1 MNLSLL
7 LLALCPAL
15 APQTSADPAGADEL
29 VRLRDGRLLVGQIAD
44 HDLDGFELQ
53 LARTGGRFRLGW
65 SDLFPGE
72 AERMRQNLGYVVLS
86 AVPTTTADRFLLKN
100 GREIVG
106 RIVKQDAR
114 GFEVRTLDSTILIP
128 AAMIAA
134 PPEQVVVEAS
144 SVLTPEQFYQERVTG
159 VAAGDAQ
166 AQYNFAQELEQVFA
180 LERAQER
187 YEAAAALAGAAQD
200 QALLTRVNG
209 ALEQLAKTIANRAE
223 AQALEEIRRA
233 MYRERFEA
241 AEQMLADFDA
251 AFPQPKLRGQFLD
264 LRQDF
269 AADRDAA
276 ITRYLARNWFS
287 RVVAEVKNRALD
299 RDAAMDELLAWI
311 ETDLPLTVRQKLVLE
326 LQDMNDELDE
336 TALDALWAKRVEQ
349 GAVRHRASFGEGS
362 WVLGPERAQKGMV
375 EEKEDPAATGKSA
388 EQKEMEERV
397 QRYLKNLETQRRAA
411 SGAERTGEATAD
423 DWWRQASVSER
434 FQFLLAYYAEFVGD
448 YEVTNFEFA
457 ACTTCGG
464 TGIIESIEISAEG
477 ANQRRSTCPTCHGV
491 AVRRALSFR

>member
-1 MNLSLL
+1 MKLSLL
-7 LLALCPAL
+7 LIALCAAL
-15 APQTSADPAGADEL
+15 APQIPAAQAGADEL

-44 HDLDGFELQ
+44 HDLDGFELE

-72 AERMRQNLGYVVLS
+72 AERMRQNLGYVVLA
-86 AVPTTTADRFLLKN
+86 AVPTITADRFLLTN

-114 GFEVRTLDSTILIP
+114 GFEVRTLESTILIP
-128 AAMIAA
+128 AGMIAA
-134 PPEQVVVEAS
+134 PPEQVVVEAT
-144 SVLTPEQFYQERVTG
+144 SVLTPEQFYQERAAG

-187 YEAAAALAGAAQD
+187 YQAAAALASAAQD
-200 QALLTRVNG
+200 QPLLTRVNG

-241 AEQMLADFDA
+241 AEKMLADYET

-264 LRQDF
+264 LRKDF

-276 ITRYLARNWFS
+276 ITRYLARNWFD
-287 RVVAEVKNRALD
+287 RVIAEVKNRALD
-299 RDAAMDELLAWI
+299 REVAMDELLSWV
-311 ETDLPLTVRQKLVLE
+311 ETDLPLIIRKKLVLE
-326 LQDMNDELDE
+326 LKEMNDELDE
-336 TALDALWAKRVEQ
+336 VALDALWAKRAEQ
-349 GAVRHRASFGEGS
+349 GAARHRASFGEGS

-375 EEKEDPAATGKSA
+375 EEKADPAATGKSA
-388 EQKEMEERV
+388 AQKEMEERV
-397 QRYLKNLETQRRAA
+397 QRYLKNLETQKRAA
-411 SGAERTGEATAD
+411 SGAEKTGEATAD
-423 DWWRQASVSER
+423 DWWRQASVTER
-434 FQFLLAYYAEFVGD
+434 FQFLLAYYAEYVGD
-448 YEVTNFEFA
+448 YEATSFEFT
-457 ACTTCGG
+457 ACSTCGG
-464 TGIIESIEISAEG
+464 TGVIETVEISANG
-477 ANQRRSTCPTCHGV
+477 ANQRRSTCTTCHGV
-491 AVRRALSFR
+491 AVRRALNFR